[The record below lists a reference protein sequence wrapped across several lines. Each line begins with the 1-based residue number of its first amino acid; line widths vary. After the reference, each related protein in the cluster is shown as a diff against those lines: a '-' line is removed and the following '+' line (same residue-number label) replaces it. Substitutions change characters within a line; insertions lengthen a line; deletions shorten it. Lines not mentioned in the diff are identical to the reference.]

1 MYKSKQCPPQK
12 IVMFA
17 RQKTTLKVNQHGT
30 NSKGKFVRSQSPC
43 LSTARKARH
52 TQLFRDVKPT
62 LKWQTFGEHPKLW
75 DLRTRFA
82 VHQIN

>member
-1 MYKSKQCPPQK
+1 MYTSKQCPKK
-12 IVMFA
+12 IVLFA

-30 NSKGKFVRSQSPC
+30 NTAKAKFVRSQSPC

-52 TQLFRDVKPT
+52 IHLFRDVKPA
-62 LKWQTFGEHPKLW
+62 LKWQTFGEHPKIW